1 MRIAIVGS
9 RQAPENIASL
19 PRQTSEIVS
28 GGAKGVDAAAAA
40 LAQQLALPLRE
51 FLPDYAAYGK
61 AAPLVRNEQ
70 LVQYADEVYAFW
82 DRESAGTRHVIA
94 FCIKTGKPI
103 HVIPLPPAP

>member
-1 MRIAIVGS
+1 M
-9 RQAPENIASL
+9 
-19 PRQTSEIVS
+19 
-28 GGAKGVDAAAAA
+28 
-40 LAQQLALPLRE
+40 
-51 FLPDYAAYGK
+51 PDYAAYGK